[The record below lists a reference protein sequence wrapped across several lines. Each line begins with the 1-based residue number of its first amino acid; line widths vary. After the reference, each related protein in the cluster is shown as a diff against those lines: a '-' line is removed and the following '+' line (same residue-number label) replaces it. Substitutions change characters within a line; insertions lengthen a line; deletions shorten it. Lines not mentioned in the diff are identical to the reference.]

1 MTISTYGANYVRTYT
16 HPFTAETTDFGQLEA
31 ILAENDGNLIDS
43 LIVKGMINKADI
55 KAAMKYAVSGELV
68 CLNLENAEIEGDSIA
83 VCGFMVDADGINQK
97 KIRRIILPESVTSIG
112 DWAFAY
118 LPIEE
123 INIPNSLRHIGKY
136 AFHTNLFLNCK
147 LIFPEGLEEIPYLAF
162 SECPE
167 LAESPVFPSSL
178 KRIGQQAFYITA
190 IPELEFQEGL
200 EKIGAM
206 AFSGCA
212 YLKRVVMPQS
222 LKKIEE
228 GGFSHDEEL
237 EEVVLP
243 DGLAEIPK
251 YAFWIC
257 DNLRHITVGEGCRR
271 IGEAAFSDAGLRS
284 IELNEGLE
292 EIDRWAFR
300 STELT
305 EVSLPSTLKW
315 LGKDSF
321 KSKAKWEKV
330 WCPCAVPPE
339 CWYDENENLSDSPFG
354 LWTALENATLYVPV
368 GTKEAYERAMGWF
381 QFGHIVETSEF
392 PGCPVEVLPGTQVCG
407 PEGSMY
413 DLTGRRI
420 LEPCEGEIFVRDG
433 KKYVKGHD

>member
-1 MTISTYGANYVRTYT
+1 M
-16 HPFTAETTDFGQLEA
+16 
-31 ILAENDGNLIDS
+31 
-43 LIVKGMINKADI
+43 
-55 KAAMKYAVSGELV
+55 
-68 CLNLENAEIEGDSIA
+68 
-83 VCGFMVDADGINQK
+83 
-97 KIRRIILPESVTSIG
+97 
-112 DWAFAY
+112 
-118 LPIEE
+118 
-123 INIPNSLRHIGKY
+123 
-136 AFHTNLFLNCK
+136 
-147 LIFPEGLEEIPYLAF
+147 
-162 SECPE
+162 
-167 LAESPVFPSSL
+167 
-178 KRIGQQAFYITA
+178 
-190 IPELEFQEGL
+190 
-200 EKIGAM
+200 IGAM

-284 IELNEGLE
+284 IDLNEGLE

-305 EVSLPSTLKW
+305 EVSLPSTLKR

-321 KSKAKWEKV
+321 KSNAKWEKV

-368 GTKEAYERAMGWF
+368 GTAELYRNSWGWF

-392 PGCPVEVLPGTQVCG
+392 PGC
-407 PEGSMY
+407 
-413 DLTGRRI
+413 R
-420 LEPCEGEIFVRDG
+420 
-433 KKYVKGHD
+433 